1 MARSHILIVALLA
14 CLFAGAASRAQAQD
28 SASGPITLIILP
40 FPPGGLADLVARRL
54 SQSVSEGLKQQIIVD
69 YRAGGGGTIGAAYVK
84 SAPSDGHTLLV
95 ANNSIMAVNPSLMS
109 KVSYAPEKD
118 FAPVTMLVS
127 TSHVLLVPAASPV
140 KSFGDLAARARS
152 KSGALTFAS
161 AGIGG
166 GGHLLGEMLK
176 RDIGGEFVHVPYKGA
191 APAMQDLL
199 GNRIDFYFESV
210 ALAAPH
216 VVSGGARAL
225 AVTAR
230 KRLANFQDIP
240 TMTELGH
247 AGVNADAWFAL
258 FAPAGTAPAIVDRLN
273 AEFGKALRD
282 AGVTK
287 PLTDQGLEMLP
298 GTPAELAATLRTDLA
313 RYESLIRE
321 IGAKVE

>member
-1 MARSHILIVALLA
+1 MAHGQILIGAMLA
-14 CLFAGAASRAQAQD
+14 FFLAGAATKAPAQD
-28 SASGPITLIILP
+28 HASGPITLILP

-69 YRAGGGGTIGAAYVK
+69 YRAGGGGTIGAAFVK
-84 SAPSDGHTLLV
+84 ASPPDGRTLLV
-95 ANNSIMAVNPSLMS
+95 ANNSIMAIHPSLMA

-127 TSHVLLVPAASPV
+127 TSHVLLVPAASPIR
-140 KSFGDLAARARS
+140 SFGDLVARARS

-216 VVSGGARAL
+216 VASGGARAL
-225 AVTAR
+225 AVTAQ
-230 KRLANFQDIP
+230 KRLANFPDIP
-240 TMTELGH
+240 TMSELGH
-247 AGVNADAWFAL
+247 PGVNADAWFGL

-273 AEFGKALRD
+273 AEFVKALRD
-282 AGVTK
+282 PSVTR
-287 PLTDQGLEMLP
+287 PLTDQGLEVLP
-298 GTPAELAATLRTDLA
+298 GTSAALADTLRTDLA
-313 RYESLIRE
+313 RYETLIRA
-321 IGAKVE
+321 IGAKVD